1 MMNPIIPYNHNLI
14 KHPAV
19 VTLHRLRFILI
30 LLLLAIPAISAG
42 AASHP
47 LKIAGADRTD
57 VGIYIEDLR
66 TGRVLADVN
75 SDVAMVPASVTK
87 SLTAATAYSTF
98 SPRGRFTTPVAINGK
113 VKKGVLD
120 GDIIISTIGDPT
132 LESVHFPDN
141 RGFADSIVSA
151 LRAHGVREVKGT
163 VIIDES
169 NFVDSS
175 IPAGWLKED
184 VLVPYGAGVYA
195 SNFRDNRMTLSV
207 PSGTTTPHTPGI
219 RVNRTGGKG
228 PLRISRHP
236 NSNVFNVSGSSKR
249 GHSAT
254 VANPAP
260 GSTMLAEVMAAIRK
274 ADIEIADKPRHL
286 DREPDE
292 VIYLHQSPQ
301 VEDILRSLMFRSD
314 NMMAEGMLRSL
325 APGKPRTEAVNT
337 ERNFWLEKGFDIT
350 KLRIEDG
357 SGLSR
362 NDRITPRFMAD
373 VYKWMYHTDMAG
385 GYVSLFP
392 KAGHD
397 GTMRS
402 FLRGTALDGRLAT
415 KTGSMRGVQCY
426 GGYLLD
432 EEGNPTHSVVIFV
445 NNFRC
450 GRDALKREIQR
461 FLLTTLV
468 TDSPET

>member
-1 MMNPIIPYNHNLI
+1 MTHTPYYNIHHSRRESRRSLL
-14 KHPAV
+14 A
-19 VTLHRLRFILI
+19 LLW
-30 LLLLAIPAISAG
+30 LLLAIPAAVG
-42 AASHP
+42 ASHP

-66 TGRVLADVN
+66 TGKVLADYN
-75 SDVAMVPASVTK
+75 SEVAMVPASVTK

-151 LRAHGVREVKGT
+151 LKARGIKEVKGT

-195 SNFRDNRMTLSV
+195 SNFRDNRMTLTV
-207 PSGTTTPHTPGI
+207 PSGATSPATPGI

-236 NSNVFNVSGSSKR
+236 NSNVFNVSGSGKK

-260 GSTMLAEVMAAIRK
+260 GSTMLAEVMTAIRK
-274 ADIEIADKPRHL
+274 AGIEIENKPVHAD
-286 DREPDE
+286 EEGDE

-325 APGKPRTEAVNT
+325 APGKARPEAIDT
-337 ERNFWLEKGFDIT
+337 ERNFWLEKGFDVT

-385 GYVSLFP
+385 GFVSLFP
-392 KAGHD
+392 KAGQD
-397 GTMRS
+397 GTMRN
-402 FLRGTALDGRLAT
+402 FAKGTALDGRLAT
-415 KTGSMRGVQCY
+415 KTGSMKGVQCY

-432 EEGNPTHSVVIFV
+432 DDGNPTHAVVVFV

-450 GRDALKREIQR
+450 GRDVLKREIQR
-461 FLLTTLV
+461 FLLATLSNAS
-468 TDSPET
+468 DD